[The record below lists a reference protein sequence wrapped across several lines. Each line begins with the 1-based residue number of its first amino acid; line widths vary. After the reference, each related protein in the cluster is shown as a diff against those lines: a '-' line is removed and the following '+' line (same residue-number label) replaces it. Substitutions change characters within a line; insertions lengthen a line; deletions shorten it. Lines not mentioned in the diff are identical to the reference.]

1 MITLNNH
8 VSLLFVVFPW
18 QNHHL
23 GSIQLSTFTHAA
35 EIITPLGV
43 ANNLLEQDSLAYLV
57 WVALI
62 FLAFIFQNWGLSV
75 GRSIQRRLFSFSFFL
90 SFPSFFLSFLVF
102 FFLSEVYTKCGT
114 WTHKPEIKSLML
126 YQLGHSGTPGE
137 DFLERE
143 RRHLF
148 IVHWSPAVNHS
159 ACVTAMDYTLKN
171 WEDLLLWLPERKGE
185 DIWDGVMAKR
195 YTNVYR

>member
-102 FFLSEVYTKCGT
+102 FFFKWGLHQMWDLNSQTWDQESHAIPTGPFRHPWRRLS
-114 WTHKPEIKSLML
+114 W
-126 YQLGHSGTPGE
+126 
-137 DFLERE
+137 ERE
-143 RRHLF
+143 ETF
-148 IVHWSPAVNHS
+148 VHCSLIPCCESLCMRNCHGLHS
-159 ACVTAMDYTLKN
+159 
-171 WEDLLLWLPERKGE
+171 
-185 DIWDGVMAKR
+185 
-195 YTNVYR
+195 